1 MLRQLKFS
9 PSARPRSRQKVAL
22 RAEEMVAAKAGN
34 GRGAG
39 ALALARTLLTL
50 MIFAVAMVVSFSA
63 KAKGSCADIS
73 ADDVAVRV
81 PESARSGGPF
91 TLEWT
96 STAPACTAPHY
107 LLIALPERTRFSGD
121 GAIALAPGER
131 APHDISYRME
141 AMRLAIPLHVGAN
154 PDGALSVIPYV
165 AGSMAIEWAVAVI
178 GEDGSRVLEGG
189 NLHLNLTSGVPKIVV
204 QDVYAAEWPLETVAS
219 ASGDYRLD
227 IFSGHFRVTDTA
239 TGALVLAAEGYR
251 PGFSPTSR
259 FLHVFGEKSSQF
271 RLFDL
276 HAETMVIDLDR
287 AGAGGRGFLIQG
299 LEWSA
304 GDSFLMVTYAGEG
317 AVGFKEMLFDRPY
330 RYRGDRCGAC
340 NGDESVV
347 AIDLDQAM
355 VALDG
360 LAYSLL
366 ADEEVEDEELWKNS
380 SLRIFLEQD
389 PSAPLPRPAR
399 FAVRSGEPEWFLN
412 GPRRTSLDYR
422 EGMPVFVAAVGEASP
437 AEDGPEATGE
447 AGALRRG
454 AVALS
459 RSELVNRDTRLARRL
474 AALGID
480 LQPTAPL
487 TFDQLTFLHALEDEN
502 EDGIDDSYRIEPG
515 RAALARRLAS
525 SGIADAVDG
534 RVFWLTRDHD
544 TCGRASTHRAFNSM
558 AQLWS
563 WKQGP
568 RLFQIVHYNCYVSTG
583 ALPAGIAFLVT
594 AQDGEAD
601 YAILGETMDGEMDL
615 YESYDT
621 VEWIPEDKQPS
632 LIDIQMHGTLR
643 AFRPAETLIALLN
656 AQGSLAVYDTARQK
670 MLFSVK
676 EVSEFAGVRTVAATT
691 DGRHIVQINNNG
703 RFFMYETAGGALVLA
718 GRYLDDEV
726 VVYGD
731 DLRFDATPEGA
742 SHVHLKFPGD
752 RRLYPLSQFEAV
764 LRTPDMVARKL
775 GGDALPLSP
784 AAITAPPTV
793 TLTLVSTGIAT
804 ATVRLEAE
812 GSAGL
817 REIGIY
823 RDGRLLETVAIV
835 GHAAVVERN
844 VAIHAETRALAAVAI
859 DTSDA
864 KSSVANISFGR
875 AEPAEPAGRL
885 FAVAVGTDSYED
897 RAIAPLRYAVKD
909 ARTFA
914 EGVEK
919 AGSRYYGAV
928 RTHVLEN
935 TPNLSAVLPVRIEA
949 IAAEMTD
956 ADTLFVHIAGHG
968 LLGEDGGLYLAD
980 SATRAD
986 DLAGTAMAWRK
997 LSDALAS
1004 VPGRVFIFLDAC
1016 HSGAAAAAT
1025 NDQAV
1030 DSLLSSSRA
1039 PVNVIAASKGRQFSL
1054 EGGRF
1059 AGGAFTSALAAIFA
1073 DVSAHDANAN
1083 GALDFYEL
1091 YQAVKQRVVTDT
1103 NGEQTPWVSRFDL
1116 VGDAPLL

>member
-1 MLRQLKFS
+1 ML
-9 PSARPRSRQKVAL
+9 
-22 RAEEMVAAKAGN
+22 VAAA
-34 GRGAG
+34 
-39 ALALARTLLTL
+39 
-50 MIFAVAMVVSFSA
+50 MAVPFSSA
-63 KAKGSCADIS
+63 KAQDGCAGIS
-73 ADDVAVRV
+73 AGDVDVAVRT
-81 PESARSGGPF
+81 PENARSGEPL

-96 STAPACTAPHY
+96 SAAPACAAPHY
-107 LLIALPERTRFSGD
+107 LMVVLPERVRFSGD

-131 APHDISYRME
+131 APHDIPYRTE
-141 AMRLAIPLHVGAN
+141 AMRLAIPLHAGAD
-154 PDGALSVIPYV
+154 PEGALSVIPYV
-165 AGSMAIEWAVAVI
+165 AGSMAMEWAVAVA
-178 GEDGSRVLEGG
+178 GEGGPRVLEGES
-189 NLHLNLTSGVPKIVV
+189 LRLDLASGAPKIVV

-271 RLFDL
+271 RVFDL

-287 AGAGGRGFLIQG
+287 AGAGGRGFFIQG

-340 NGDESVV
+340 NGDEAVV
-347 AIDLDQAM
+347 AIDLDHAM

-360 LAYSLL
+360 LAYSLV
-366 ADEEVEDEELWKNS
+366 ADEEVEDEERWKQS
-380 SLRIFLEQD
+380 SLRFFLEWD

-399 FAVRSGEPEWFLN
+399 FAVRPGEPEWFLN
-412 GPRRTSLDYR
+412 GPRRASLDYR
-422 EGMPVFVAAVGEASP
+422 EGMPVFVAAAGDASP
-437 AEDGPEATGE
+437 AEDGPEDTAE

-459 RSELVNRDTRLARRL
+459 RTELVNRDTRLARRL
-474 AALGID
+474 AAFGID
-480 LQPTAPL
+480 LQPAAPL
-487 TFDQLTFLHALEDEN
+487 AFDQLTFLHALEDEAA
-502 EDGIDDSYRIEPG
+502 EDDGAVDGESAWDDEAAAEEVAADEEAVFEDEEENDDSYRIEPG

-525 SGIADAVDG
+525 PDTADAIDG

-544 TCGRASTHRAFNSM
+544 TCGQASPHRAFNGM

-568 RLFQIVHYNCYVSTG
+568 RLFQVVHYHCYVSTG
-583 ALPAGIAFLVT
+583 VLPAGIAFLVT
-594 AQDGEAD
+594 AEDGEAD
-601 YAILGETMDGEMDL
+601 YAILGETMDGEMEL
-615 YESYDT
+615 YDSYDT

-632 LIDIQMHGTLR
+632 LVDIQMHGTLR
-643 AFRPAETLIALLN
+643 AFRPAETMIALLN
-656 AQGSLAVYDTARQK
+656 AQGSLAVYDTARRK
-670 MLFSVK
+670 MLFSVR
-676 EVSEFAGVRTVAATT
+676 EVSEFAGVRTVAATR
-691 DGRHIVQINNNG
+691 DGRHVVQINNNG
-703 RFFMYETAGGALVLA
+703 RFFVYETVGGALALS

-726 VVYGD
+726 VVYGG

-764 LRTPDMVARKL
+764 LRAPDMAVRRL
-775 GGDALPLSP
+775 GGDAPPLST
-784 AAITAPPTV
+784 AAIAAPPAV
-793 TLTLVSTGIAT
+793 ALALVSAGTAA
-804 ATVRLEAE
+804 ATVRVEAQ
-812 GSAGL
+812 GGAGL

-823 RDGRLLETVAIV
+823 RDGRLVETVAV
-835 GHAAVVERN
+835 DGRAAAVERS
-844 VAIHAETRALAAVAI
+844 VAIHAETRALAAVAT
-859 DTSDA
+859 DASGA
-864 KSSVANISFGR
+864 KSSVATLPLGR
-875 AEPAEPAGRL
+875 AEPAGPAAAGRL
-885 FAVAVGTDSYED
+885 FAVAIGTDLYD
-897 RAIAPLRYAVKD
+897 DPAIAPLRYAVRD
-909 ARTFA
+909 AHTFA
-914 EGVEK
+914 KGVEN

-928 RTHVLEN
+928 RSHVLEN
-935 TPNLSAVLPVRIEA
+935 EPQLSAVLPARIEA

-980 SATRAD
+980 RATRAD
-986 DLAGTAMAWRK
+986 DLAGTAMAWRR

-1004 VPGRVFIFLDAC
+1004 VSGRVFIFLDAC
-1016 HSGAAAAAT
+1016 HSGAADAAT

-1030 DSLLSSSRA
+1030 DSLLASSRT

-1073 DVSAHDANAN
+1073 DIAAHDANAN
-1083 GALDFYEL
+1083 GALDFSEL
-1091 YQAVKQRVVTDT
+1091 YRAVKQRVVADT
-1103 NGEQTPWVSRFDL
+1103 GGEQTPWVSRFDL
-1116 VGDAPLL
+1116 VGDAPVL

>member
-1 MLRQLKFS
+1 
-9 PSARPRSRQKVAL
+9 
-22 RAEEMVAAKAGN
+22 
-34 GRGAG
+34 
-39 ALALARTLLTL
+39 
-50 MIFAVAMVVSFSA
+50 MVVPFSA
-63 KAKGSCADIS
+63 KAKESCADIS
-73 ADDVAVRV
+73 ADDVAVRA
-81 PESARSGGPF
+81 PERARSGEPF
-91 TLEWT
+91 TLEWA
-96 STAPACTAPHY
+96 STAPACDAPHY
-107 LLIALPERTRFSGD
+107 LLVALPERVRFSGD

-131 APHDISYRME
+131 APHDIPYRTE
-141 AMRLAIPLHVGAN
+141 AMRLAIPLYAGADPN
-154 PDGALSVIPYV
+154 GALSVIPYV
-165 AGSMAIEWAVAVI
+165 AGSMAMEWAVAVI
-178 GEDGSRVLEGG
+178 GEDGFRVLEGRS
-189 NLHLNLTSGVPKIVV
+189 LRLDLTSGAPKIVV

-271 RLFDL
+271 RVFDL

-287 AGAGGRGFLIQG
+287 AGAGGRGFFIQG

-317 AVGFKEMLFDRPY
+317 AVGFKEMLFDKPY

-340 NGDESVV
+340 NGDEAVV
-347 AIDLDQAM
+347 AIDLDHAM

-366 ADEEVEDEELWKNS
+366 ADEEVEDEERWKKS
-380 SLRIFLEQD
+380 SLRFFLERD
-389 PSAPLPRPAR
+389 PSAALPRPAR

-412 GPRRTSLDYR
+412 GPRRASLDYR
-422 EGMPVFVAAVGEASP
+422 EGMPVFVAADGEGSP
-437 AEDGPEATGE
+437 TEDGPEDTGE

-474 AALGID
+474 AAFGID
-480 LQPTAPL
+480 LQPAAPL
-487 TFDQLTFLHALEDEN
+487 AFDQLTFLHALEDEDDDAIDGGN
-502 EDGIDDSYRIEPG
+502 ALEAEEVAADEEAVIFEDEDEIDDSYRIEPG

-525 SGIADAVDG
+525 SDIADAIDG

-544 TCGRASTHRAFNSM
+544 TCGHASPHRAFNSM

-563 WKQGP
+563 WKQGT
-568 RLFQIVHYNCYVSTG
+568 RLFQVVHYHCYVSTG

-594 AQDGEAD
+594 AEDGEAG
-601 YAILGETMDGEMDL
+601 YAILGETMDGEMEL
-615 YESYDT
+615 YDSYDT

-632 LIDIQMHGTLR
+632 LVDIQMHGTLR
-643 AFRPAETLIALLN
+643 AFRPAGTMIALLN
-656 AQGSLAVYDTARQK
+656 AQGSLAVYDTARRK

-676 EVSEFAGVRTVAATT
+676 EVSEFAGVRTVAATR
-691 DGRHIVQINNNG
+691 DGRHVVQINNNG
-703 RFFMYETAGGALVLA
+703 RFFMYETTGGALVLA

-726 VVYGD
+726 VVYGA

-764 LRTPDMVARKL
+764 LRAPDMVVSTL

-784 AAITAPPTV
+784 AAIAAPPTV
-793 TLTLVSTGIAT
+793 TVTLISAGTAA

-812 GSAGL
+812 GGAGL

-823 RDGRLLETVAIV
+823 RDGRLVETVAID
-835 GHAAVVERN
+835 GRAAVVERS
-844 VAIHAETRALAAVAI
+844 VAIHAETRALAAVAT
-859 DTSDA
+859 DTSGA
-864 KSSVANISFGR
+864 RSSVANLQLGR
-875 AEPAEPAGRL
+875 AEPAEQAAGRL
-885 FAVAVGTDSYED
+885 FAVAVGTDHYED
-897 RAIAPLRYAVKD
+897 SAIAPLRYAVRD

-914 EGVEK
+914 EGVK
-919 AGSRYYGAV
+919 NAGGRYYRAV

-935 TPNLSAVLPVRIEA
+935 EPHLSAVLPARIEA

-956 ADTLFVHIAGHG
+956 ADTLFVHIASHG
-968 LLGEDGGLYLAD
+968 LLGKDGGLYLAD
-980 SATRAD
+980 RATRAD
-986 DLAGTAMAWRK
+986 DLAGTAMAWRR

-1030 DSLLSSSRA
+1030 DSLLASSRT

-1059 AGGAFTSALAAIFA
+1059 DGGAFTSALAAIFA
-1073 DVSAHDANAN
+1073 DVPAHDANAN
-1083 GALDFYEL
+1083 GALDFSEL
-1091 YQAVKQRVVTDT
+1091 YRAVKQRVVADT
-1103 NGEQTPWVSRFDL
+1103 GGEQTPWVSRFDL